1 VVNTPRWDGTRRAI
15 ISAVPLTEQV
25 YFVRLG
31 QKVEMSII
39 TSVDHLPNDAIAGG
53 KHPLKAFAQKYRLK
67 GFLFD
72 ACGDAEITGR
82 FGHLFQWSSTIFAVC
97 LIGRG
102 TQALER
108 RKKLGLAAGLI
119 LELECDFGES
129 ILLFDPKK
137 ASQAKAAISI
147 VGCRKK
153 RSVSQTELD
162 RLAAM
167 RANFPPPT
175 SKSRAQVAL

>member
-1 VVNTPRWDGTRRAI
+1 
-15 ISAVPLTEQV
+15 
-25 YFVRLG
+25 
-31 QKVEMSII
+31 MSI
-39 TSVDHLPNDAIAGG
+39 TTPGNHLAKDGIASA
-53 KHPLKAFAQKYRLK
+53 KHPLKAFAQKHRLK

-72 ACGDAEITGR
+72 ACGDPGIPGR
-82 FGHLFQWSSTIFAVC
+82 FGHLFQWNSTILGVC

-108 RKKLGLAAGLI
+108 RKQQALTVGFT

-137 ASQAKAAISI
+137 TDQAKAAISI

-153 RSVSQTELD
+153 RSVSQAELG

-167 RANFPPPT
+167 RAKFPPPI
-175 SKSRAQVAL
+175 SKSRVQAAL